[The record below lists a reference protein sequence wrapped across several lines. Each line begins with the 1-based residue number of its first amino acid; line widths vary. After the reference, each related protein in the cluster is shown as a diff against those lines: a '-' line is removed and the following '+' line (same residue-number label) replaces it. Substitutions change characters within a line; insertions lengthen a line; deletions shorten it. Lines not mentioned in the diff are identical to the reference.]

1 MWRADVATFLV
12 AVDARRGVKVGLTVA
27 QVVMLAAGRVR
38 VTDRA
43 ARHQLAALLPQGI
56 LHLAAAVPEASAAV
70 LLPPGLLH
78 LAVVWA
84 ASLRQWTTLTLWAT
98 RPLL

>member
-43 ARHQLAALLPQGI
+43 ARHQLAALLPPGMF
-56 LHLAAAVPEASAAV
+56 HLAAAAPQASARYCCRR
-70 LLPPGLLH
+70 GSCT
-78 LAVVWA
+78 W
-84 ASLRQWTTLTLWAT
+84 QWCG
-98 RPLL
+98 RRR